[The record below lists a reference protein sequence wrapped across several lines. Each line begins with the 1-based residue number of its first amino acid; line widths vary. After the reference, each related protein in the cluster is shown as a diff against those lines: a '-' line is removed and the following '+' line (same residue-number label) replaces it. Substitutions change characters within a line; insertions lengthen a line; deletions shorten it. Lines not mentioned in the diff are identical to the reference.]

1 MPPVYSFALKINSN
15 DVATTYGFIVAE
27 LRGQWDG
34 PVVAFDEVSI
44 PGQDGTIATTLEPTL
59 SPLDFVA
66 AGNMSAATSSALED
80 AIDLLKRDVI
90 GGLVTL
96 IGGNRSTRQRTG
108 VGVGFMS
115 TIYPTAVAA
124 KVEVKIRCRN
134 PIAYDM
140 TPTTVSG
147 AVSTDIATP
156 LGTWRSWPV
165 VTVTTGTNPLLTYK
179 NSSGA
184 TIATLQLTGSGTFVV
199 DMGAKTITL
208 GGVRHD
214 EALTAGDFFALKP
227 VDAPT
232 GSPSIRSSSGSIS
245 ITYPKAYA

>member
-1 MPPVYSFALKINSN
+1 MPPVYSFALKINGVDAAS
-15 DVATTYGFIVAE
+15 YGFIIAA
-27 LRGQWDG
+27 LPNHWDA
-34 PVVAFDEVSI
+34 PVVAFDEVAI
-44 PGQDGTIATTLEPTL
+44 PGQDGTTATTLEPTL
-59 SPLDFVA
+59 AAMDYVIDGNFTASTPSAFETALDAFKLALAASPL
-66 AGNMSAATSSALED
+66 AL
-80 AIDLLKRDVI
+80 V
-90 GGLVTL
+90 
-96 IGGNRSTRQRTG
+96 GGNITTRQRTG
-108 VGVGFMS
+108 VYAKS
-115 TIYPTAVAA
+115 SIAIYPNASAA
-124 KVEVKIRCRN
+124 KMSITVRCRN
-134 PIAYDM
+134 PIAYDV

-147 AVSTDIATP
+147 AVSTDVATP
-156 LGTWRSWPV
+156 LGTWRSWCV

-227 VDAPT
+227 SDAPT
-232 GSPSIRSSSGSIS
+232 GSPSIRTSSGSIS